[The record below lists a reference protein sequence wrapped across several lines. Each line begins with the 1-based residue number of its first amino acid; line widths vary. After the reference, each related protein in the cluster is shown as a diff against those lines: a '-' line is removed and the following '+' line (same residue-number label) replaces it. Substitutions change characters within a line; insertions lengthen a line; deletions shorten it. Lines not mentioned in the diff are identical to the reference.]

1 MRILYAGSPA
11 PSAKV
16 LDHLA
21 QSESIEVVGVITQPD
36 KRRKR
41 RSAKEGSA
49 VANVAEKHKLTILK
63 PHRLDED
70 FKESIKNIE
79 FDLMVVSAYGKIL
92 PNWLLDKALIIP
104 VNIHYSLLPKYRGA
118 SPIQSSILNGDK
130 ETGITFMKMSQNMDE
145 GDIIE
150 KFPILIHDSWNKTDL
165 ENALSDK
172 SVEKIIEVLN
182 NIYNNNY
189 SLEKQDHDKAS
200 YCYKVQK
207 QDSIVDF
214 NNSSFS
220 ILNKFR
226 ALNEWPGLSF
236 MHKEISIKIHN
247 LHVEPCDLNFTP
259 GEIISFNKYGIK
271 IKTLDSSIV
280 ITYLQFPNKKIISSQ
295 DAFNSY
301 KGFF

>member
-79 FDLMVVSAYGKIL
+79 FDLMIVSAYGKIL

>member
-21 QSESIEVVGVITQPD
+21 QNETIEVVGVITQPD

-49 VANVAEKHKLTILK
+49 VADVAEKHKLTLLK
-63 PHRLDED
+63 PQKLDED

-79 FDLMVVSAYGKIL
+79 FDVMIVSAYGKIL
-92 PNWLLDKALIIP
+92 PNWLLDKALIMP

-150 KFPILIHDSWNKTDL
+150 KFSILIHDSWNKTDL

-182 NIYNNNY
+182 NIYANNY

-200 YCYKVQK
+200 YCFKVQK

-214 NNSSFS
+214 NSPSFS

-236 MHKEISIKIHN
+236 IHKEISIKIHK
-247 LHVEPCDLNFTP
+247 LHVEPCDLSFKP
-259 GEIISFNKYGIK
+259 GEIISFNKQGIT
-271 IKTLDSSIV
+271 IKTADSSIV
-280 ITYLQFPNKKIISSQ
+280 ITHLQFPNKKIISSQ

>member
-21 QSESIEVVGVITQPD
+21 QNETIEVVGVITQPD

-49 VANVAEKHKLTILK
+49 VADVAEKHKLTLLK
-63 PHRLDED
+63 PQKLDED

-79 FDLMVVSAYGKIL
+79 FDVMIVSAYGKIL
-92 PNWLLDKALIIP
+92 PNWLLDKALIMP

-150 KFPILIHDSWNKTDL
+150 KFSILIHDSWNKTDL

-172 SVEKIIEVLN
+172 SIEKIIEVLN
-182 NIYNNNY
+182 NIYANNY

-200 YCYKVQK
+200 YCFKVQK

-214 NNSSFS
+214 NSPSFS

-236 MHKEISIKIHN
+236 IHKEISIKIHK
-247 LHVEPCDLNFTP
+247 LHVEPCDLSFKP
-259 GEIISFNKYGIK
+259 GEIISFNKQGIT
-271 IKTLDSSIV
+271 IKTADSSIV
-280 ITYLQFPNKKIISSQ
+280 ITHLQFPNKKIISSQ

>member
-21 QSESIEVVGVITQPD
+21 QSEIIEVVGVLTQPD

-41 RSAKEGSA
+41 RSVKEGSA
-49 VANVAEKHKLTILK
+49 VANIAEKYKLTTLK
-63 PHRLDED
+63 PHKLDEN

-79 FDLMVVSAYGKIL
+79 FDVMIVSAYGKIL
-92 PNWLLDKALIIP
+92 PNWLLDKALIMP

-150 KFPILIHDSWNKTDL
+150 RFPILIHDSWNKTDL

-182 NIYNNNY
+182 NIYTNDY
-189 SLEKQDHDKAS
+189 SLEKQNHDKAS
-200 YCYKVQK
+200 YCFKVQK

-236 MHKEISIKIHN
+236 IHKEISIKIHS
-247 LHVEPCDLNFTP
+247 LSVEPCDLNFTP
-259 GEIISFNKYGIK
+259 GEIISFNKRGIK
-271 IKTLDSSIV
+271 IKTIDSSIV
-280 ITYLQFPNKKIISSQ
+280 ITHLQFPNKKIISSQ

-301 KGFF
+301 RGFF

>member
-70 FKESIKNIE
+70 FKESIKNVE
-79 FDLMVVSAYGKIL
+79 FDVMIVSAYGKIL

-200 YCYKVQK
+200 YC
-207 QDSIVDF
+207 
-214 NNSSFS
+214 
-220 ILNKFR
+220 
-226 ALNEWPGLSF
+226 
-236 MHKEISIKIHN
+236 
-247 LHVEPCDLNFTP
+247 
-259 GEIISFNKYGIK
+259 
-271 IKTLDSSIV
+271 
-280 ITYLQFPNKKIISSQ
+280 
-295 DAFNSY
+295 
-301 KGFF
+301 

>member
-21 QSESIEVVGVITQPD
+21 QSETIEIVGVVTQPD

-41 RSAKEGSA
+41 GGAKESSA
-49 VANVAEKHKLTILK
+49 VANVAEKHKLKTLK
-63 PHRLDED
+63 PHKLDEKL
-70 FKESIKNIE
+70 KENIKDIE
-79 FDLMVVSAYGKIL
+79 FDVMVVSAYGKIL
-92 PNWLLDKALIIP
+92 PSWLLDKALIMP
-104 VNIHYSLLPKYRGA
+104 LNIHYSLLPKYRGA

-130 ETGITFMKMSQNMDE
+130 ETGISFMRMSQNMDE

-150 KFPILIHDSWNKTDL
+150 KFPISIHDSWNKTDL

-172 SVEKIIEVLN
+172 SVEMILGVLN
-182 NIYNNNY
+182 NIYTDNY
-189 SLEKQDHDKAS
+189 SFEKQDHDKAS
-200 YCYKVQK
+200 YCFKVQK
-207 QDSIVDF
+207 QDSVVDF
-214 NNSSFS
+214 NSSSFS

-236 MHKEISIKIHN
+236 IHKDITIKIHS
-247 LHVEPCDLNFTP
+247 LHVEPCDLSFEP
-259 GEIISFNKYGIK
+259 GEIISFNKEGIA
-271 IKTLDSSIV
+271 IKTMDSSIV
-280 ITYLQFPNKKIISSQ
+280 ITHLQFPNKKIISSR

-301 KGFF
+301 RGFF

>member
-70 FKESIKNIE
+70 FKESIKNVE
-79 FDLMVVSAYGKIL
+79 FDVMIVSAYGKIL

-207 QDSIVDF
+207 QDSVVDF

-271 IKTLDSSIV
+271 IKTIDSSIV

>member
-1 MRILYAGSPA
+1 MI
-11 PSAKV
+11 
-16 LDHLA
+16 
-21 QSESIEVVGVITQPD
+21 
-36 KRRKR
+36 
-41 RSAKEGSA
+41 
-49 VANVAEKHKLTILK
+49 
-63 PHRLDED
+63 
-70 FKESIKNIE
+70 
-79 FDLMVVSAYGKIL
+79 VSAYGKIL

-271 IKTLDSSIV
+271 IKTIDSSIV

>member
-21 QSESIEVVGVITQPD
+21 QNETIEVVGVITQPD

-49 VANVAEKHKLTILK
+49 VADVAEKHKLTLLK
-63 PHRLDED
+63 PHKLDED

-79 FDLMVVSAYGKIL
+79 FDVMIVSAYGKIL
-92 PNWLLDKALIIP
+92 PNWLLDKALIMP

-150 KFPILIHDSWNKTDL
+150 KFSILIHDSWNKTDL

-182 NIYNNNY
+182 NIYANNY

-200 YCYKVQK
+200 YCFKVQK

-214 NNSSFS
+214 NSPSFS

-236 MHKEISIKIHN
+236 IHKEISIKIHK
-247 LHVEPCDLNFTP
+247 LHVEPCDLSFKP
-259 GEIISFNKYGIK
+259 GEIISFDKEGIT

-280 ITYLQFPNKKIISSQ
+280 ITHLQFPNKKIISSQ

>member
-1 MRILYAGSPA
+1 MI
-11 PSAKV
+11 
-16 LDHLA
+16 
-21 QSESIEVVGVITQPD
+21 
-36 KRRKR
+36 
-41 RSAKEGSA
+41 
-49 VANVAEKHKLTILK
+49 
-63 PHRLDED
+63 
-70 FKESIKNIE
+70 
-79 FDLMVVSAYGKIL
+79 VSAYGKIL
-92 PNWLLDKALIIP
+92 PNWLLDKALIMP

-150 KFPILIHDSWNKTDL
+150 RFPILIHDSWNKTDL

-172 SVEKIIEVLN
+172 SVEKITEVLN
-182 NIYNNNY
+182 NIYTNNY
-189 SLEKQDHDKAS
+189 SLEKQNHDKAS
-200 YCYKVQK
+200 YCFKVQK

-236 MHKEISIKIHN
+236 IHKEISIKIHS
-247 LHVEPCDLNFTP
+247 LSVEPCDLNFTP
-259 GEIISFNKYGIK
+259 GEIISFNKRGIK
-271 IKTLDSSIV
+271 IKTIDSSIV
-280 ITYLQFPNKKIISSQ
+280 ITHLQFPNKKIISSQ

>member
-11 PSAKV
+11 PSAKM

-79 FDLMVVSAYGKIL
+79 FDLMIVSAYGKIL

>member
-79 FDLMVVSAYGKIL
+79 FDVMIVSAYGKIL

-236 MHKEISIKIHN
+236 MYKEMSIKIHN

-271 IKTLDSSIV
+271 IKTIDSSIV

>member
-21 QSESIEVVGVITQPD
+21 QNETIEVVGVITQPD

-49 VANVAEKHKLTILK
+49 VADVAEKHKLTLLK
-63 PHRLDED
+63 PHKLDED

-79 FDLMVVSAYGKIL
+79 FDVMIVSAYGKIL
-92 PNWLLDKALIIP
+92 PNWLLDKALIMP

-150 KFPILIHDSWNKTDL
+150 KFSISIHDSWNKTDL

-182 NIYNNNY
+182 NIYANNY

-200 YCYKVQK
+200 YCFKVQK

-214 NNSSFS
+214 NSPSFS

-236 MHKEISIKIHN
+236 IHKEISIKIHK
-247 LHVEPCDLNFTP
+247 LHVEPCDLSFKP
-259 GEIISFNKYGIK
+259 GEIISFDKEGIT

-280 ITYLQFPNKKIISSQ
+280 ITHLQFPNKKIISSQ

>member
-70 FKESIKNIE
+70 FKESIKNVE
-79 FDLMVVSAYGKIL
+79 FDVMIVSAYGKIL
-92 PNWLLDKALIIP
+92 PNWLLDKALTIP

-259 GEIISFNKYGIK
+259 GEIISFNKDGIK
-271 IKTLDSSIV
+271 IKTIDSSIV
-280 ITYLQFPNKKIISSQ
+280 ITHLQFPNKKIISSQ

>member
-21 QSESIEVVGVITQPD
+21 QIKTIEVVGVITQPD

-49 VANVAEKHKLTILK
+49 VADVAEKHKLTLLK
-63 PHRLDED
+63 PQKLDED

-79 FDLMVVSAYGKIL
+79 FDVMIVSAYGKIL
-92 PNWLLDKALIIP
+92 PNWLLDKALIMP

-150 KFPILIHDSWNKTDL
+150 KFSILIHDSWNKTDL

-182 NIYNNNY
+182 NIYANNY

-200 YCYKVQK
+200 YCFKVQK

-214 NNSSFS
+214 NSPSFS

-236 MHKEISIKIHN
+236 IHKEISIKIHK
-247 LHVEPCDLNFTP
+247 LHVEPCDLSFKP
-259 GEIISFNKYGIK
+259 GEIISFDKEGIT

-280 ITYLQFPNKKIISSQ
+280 ITHLQFPNKKIISSQ

>member
-21 QSESIEVVGVITQPD
+21 QSKTMEVVGVITQPD

-63 PHRLDED
+63 PHKLDEE
-70 FKESIKNIE
+70 FKESIKHIG
-79 FDLMVVSAYGKIL
+79 FDVMVVSAYGKIL
-92 PNWLLDKALIIP
+92 PSWLLDKASIMPI
-104 VNIHYSLLPKYRGA
+104 NIHYSLLPKYRGA

-130 ETGITFMKMSQNMDE
+130 ETGITFMKMSENMDE

-150 KFPILIHDSWNKTDL
+150 KFPIIINDSWNKTDL
-165 ENALSDK
+165 EDALSDK
-172 SVEKIIEVLN
+172 SVDKIIEVLN
-182 NIYNNNY
+182 SIYTGNY
-189 SLEKQDHDKAS
+189 SLEKQNHDKAS
-200 YCYKVQK
+200 YCFKVQK
-207 QDSIVDF
+207 HDSIIDF
-214 NNSSFS
+214 DNSSLS

-226 ALNEWPGLSF
+226 AFNEWPGLSF
-236 MHKEISIKIHN
+236 MHKKISIRIHN
-247 LHVEPCDLNFTP
+247 LNVEPCDLNITP
-259 GEIISFNKYGIK
+259 GEIISFGKEGIK
-271 IKTLDSSIV
+271 IKTIDSSIV
-280 ITYLQFPNKKIISSQ
+280 ITHLQFPNKKIISSQ

-301 KGFF
+301 KEFF

>member
-21 QSESIEVVGVITQPD
+21 QNETIEVVGVITQPD

-49 VANVAEKHKLTILK
+49 VADVAEKHKLTLLK
-63 PHRLDED
+63 PQKLDED

-79 FDLMVVSAYGKIL
+79 FDVMIVSAYGKIL
-92 PNWLLDKALIIP
+92 PNWLLDKALIMP

-150 KFPILIHDSWNKTDL
+150 KFSILIHDSWNKTCLLYTSPSPRDQRG
-165 ENALSDK
+165 SRMP
-172 SVEKIIEVLN
+172 
-182 NIYNNNY
+182 
-189 SLEKQDHDKAS
+189 
-200 YCYKVQK
+200 
-207 QDSIVDF
+207 
-214 NNSSFS
+214 SS
-220 ILNKFR
+220 
-226 ALNEWPGLSF
+226 A
-236 MHKEISIKIHN
+236 
-247 LHVEPCDLNFTP
+247 
-259 GEIISFNKYGIK
+259 
-271 IKTLDSSIV
+271 
-280 ITYLQFPNKKIISSQ
+280 
-295 DAFNSY
+295 
-301 KGFF
+301 

>member
-21 QSESIEVVGVITQPD
+21 QNETIEVVGVITQPD

-49 VANVAEKHKLTILK
+49 VADVAEKHKLTLLK
-63 PHRLDED
+63 PHKLDED

-79 FDLMVVSAYGKIL
+79 FDVMIVSAYGKIL
-92 PNWLLDKALIIP
+92 PNWLLDKALIMP

-150 KFPILIHDSWNKTDL
+150 KFSILIHDSWNKTDL

-182 NIYNNNY
+182 NIYANNY

-200 YCYKVQK
+200 YCFKVQK

-214 NNSSFS
+214 NSPSFS

-236 MHKEISIKIHN
+236 IHKEISIKIHK
-247 LHVEPCDLNFTP
+247 LHVEPCDLSFKP
-259 GEIISFNKYGIK
+259 GEIISFDKEGIT
-271 IKTLDSSIV
+271 IKTADSSIV
-280 ITYLQFPNKKIISSQ
+280 ITHLQFPNKKIISSQ

>member
-49 VANVAEKHKLTILK
+49 VANVAEKYKLTILK

-79 FDLMVVSAYGKIL
+79 FDVMIVSAYGKIL

>member
-79 FDLMVVSAYGKIL
+79 FDIMIVSAYGKIL

-271 IKTLDSSIV
+271 IKTIDSSIV

>member
-21 QSESIEVVGVITQPD
+21 QNETIEVVGVITQPD

-49 VANVAEKHKLTILK
+49 VADVAEKHKLTLLK
-63 PHRLDED
+63 PQKLDED

-79 FDLMVVSAYGKIL
+79 FDVMIVSAYGKIL
-92 PNWLLDKALIIP
+92 PNWLLDKALIMP

-150 KFPILIHDSWNKTDL
+150 KFSILIHDSWNKTDL

-182 NIYNNNY
+182 NIYANNY

-200 YCYKVQK
+200 YCFKVQK

-214 NNSSFS
+214 NSPSFS

-236 MHKEISIKIHN
+236 IHKEISIKIHK
-247 LHVEPCDLNFTP
+247 LHVEPCDLSFKP
-259 GEIISFNKYGIK
+259 GEIISFDKEGIT
-271 IKTLDSSIV
+271 IKTADSSIV
-280 ITYLQFPNKKIISSQ
+280 ITHLQFPNKKIISSQ

>member
-21 QSESIEVVGVITQPD
+21 QNETIEVVGVITQPD

-49 VANVAEKHKLTILK
+49 VADVAEKHKLTLLK
-63 PHRLDED
+63 PHKLDED

-79 FDLMVVSAYGKIL
+79 FDVMIVSAYGKIL
-92 PNWLLDKALIIP
+92 PNWLLDKALIMP

-150 KFPILIHDSWNKTDL
+150 KFSILIHDSWNKTDL

-172 SVEKIIEVLN
+172 SVEKIVEVLN
-182 NIYNNNY
+182 NIYANNY

-200 YCYKVQK
+200 YCFKVQK

-214 NNSSFS
+214 NSPSFS

-236 MHKEISIKIHN
+236 IHKEISIKIHK
-247 LHVEPCDLNFTP
+247 LHVEPCDLSFKP
-259 GEIISFNKYGIK
+259 GEIISFDKEGIT

-280 ITYLQFPNKKIISSQ
+280 ITHLQFPNKKIISSQ

>member
-79 FDLMVVSAYGKIL
+79 FDVMIVSAYGKIL

-271 IKTLDSSIV
+271 IKTTDSSIV

>member
-21 QSESIEVVGVITQPD
+21 QNETIEVVGVITQPD

-49 VANVAEKHKLTILK
+49 VADVAEKHKLTLLK
-63 PHRLDED
+63 PHKLDED

-79 FDLMVVSAYGKIL
+79 FDVMIVSAYGKIL
-92 PNWLLDKALIIP
+92 PNWLLDKALIMP

-118 SPIQSSILNGDK
+118 SPIQSSILNGEK

-150 KFPILIHDSWNKTDL
+150 KFSILIHDSWNKTDL

-182 NIYNNNY
+182 NIYANNY

-200 YCYKVQK
+200 YCFKVQK

-214 NNSSFS
+214 NSPSFS

-236 MHKEISIKIHN
+236 IHKEISIKIHK
-247 LHVEPCDLNFTP
+247 LHVEPCDLSFKP
-259 GEIISFNKYGIK
+259 GEIISFDKEGIT
-271 IKTLDSSIV
+271 IKTADSSIV
-280 ITYLQFPNKKIISSQ
+280 ITHLQFPNKKIISSQ

>member
-79 FDLMVVSAYGKIL
+79 FDVIIVSAYGKIL

-189 SLEKQDHDKAS
+189 SLEKQDHDKAT

-207 QDSIVDF
+207 QDSIIDF

-259 GEIISFNKYGIK
+259 GEIISFNKDGIK
-271 IKTLDSSIV
+271 VKTIDSSIV
-280 ITYLQFPNKKIISSQ
+280 ITHLQFPNKKIISSQ

>member
-21 QSESIEVVGVITQPD
+21 QNETIEVVGVITQPD

-49 VANVAEKHKLTILK
+49 VADVAEKHKLTLLK
-63 PHRLDED
+63 PQKLDED

-79 FDLMVVSAYGKIL
+79 FDVMIVSAYGKIL
-92 PNWLLDKALIIP
+92 PNWLLDKALIMP

-145 GDIIE
+145 GDILE
-150 KFPILIHDSWNKTDL
+150 KFSILIHDSWNKTDL

-182 NIYNNNY
+182 NIYANNY

-200 YCYKVQK
+200 YCFKVQK

-214 NNSSFS
+214 NSPSFS

-236 MHKEISIKIHN
+236 IHKEISIKIHK
-247 LHVEPCDLNFTP
+247 LHVEPCDLSFKP
-259 GEIISFNKYGIK
+259 GEIISFNKEGIT

-280 ITYLQFPNKKIISSQ
+280 ITHLQFPNKKIISSQ

-301 KGFF
+301 KEFF